1 MPAWQ
6 TDGNPD
12 VHIGANSF
20 LGTLADDPLR
30 IRTRSNVNNA
40 DAMIITPAPDAT
52 TTGNVGIG
60 TTAPQAKLDVRGAIR
75 AGNSDIYFTR
85 TDHNHTGIGN
95 NADFAAIENAANYGA
110 LMILGRT
117 VSTNPLRRVV
127 KLWDFLEVNGDVTVT
142 GDITLPGADCAEY
155 FSVPESAQI
164 DPGMA
169 LVVDQEDALLPCEK
183 PYDRRVVGVVSGAG
197 DLKPGILLD
206 EKNSRHGRQPLSVV
220 GKAYCKVDAQYA
232 PIEVGDLLTT
242 SPTLG
247 HAMKAVDP
255 SKAFGAVIG
264 KALKPLREGT
274 GLIPLIVALQ

>member
-1 MPAWQ
+1 MPTWQ

-12 VHIGANSF
+12 VHINANSF
-20 LGTLADDPLR
+20 LGTIADDPLR
-30 IRTRSNVNNA
+30 IRTRSSVNNT
-40 DAMIITPAPDAT
+40 DAVTITPAPDNT

-60 TTAPQAKLDVRGAIR
+60 TATPQAKLDVRGAIR
-75 AGNSDIYFTR
+75 AGNSDLYFTR
-85 TDHNHTGIGN
+85 TDHDHTGIGN
-95 NADFAAIENAANYGA
+95 AAGFAAIENGANYDA

-127 KLWDFLEVNGDVTVT
+127 KLWDFLEVNGDVVVT

-155 FSVPESAQI
+155 FSVHESAPI
-164 DPGMA
+164 EPGMA

-183 PYDRRVVGVVSGAG
+183 PYDKRVVGVVSGAG
-197 DLKPGILLD
+197 DVKPGILLD
-206 EKNSRHGRQPLSVV
+206 EKHSRHGRQPLSMV
-220 GKAYCKVDAQYA
+220 GKAYCKVDARYA

-247 HAMKAVDP
+247 HAMRAVDP

-264 KALKPLREGT
+264 KALKPWREGT

>member
-1 MPAWQ
+1 MPTWQ

-12 VHIGANSF
+12 VHINANSF
-20 LGTLADDPLR
+20 LGTIADDPLR
-30 IRTRSNVNNA
+30 IRTRSSVNNT
-40 DAMIITPAPDAT
+40 DAVTITPAPDNT

-60 TTAPQAKLDVRGAIR
+60 TATPQAKLDVRGAIR
-75 AGNSDIYFTR
+75 AGNSDLYFTR
-85 TDHNHTGIGN
+85 TDHDHTGIGN
-95 NADFAAIENAANYGA
+95 AAGFAAIENGANYDA

-127 KLWDFLEVNGDVTVT
+127 KLWDFLEVNGDVVVT
-142 GDITLPGADCAEY
+142 GDITLPGADCAEF
-155 FSVPESAQI
+155 FSVHESAPI
-164 DPGMA
+164 EPGMA

-183 PYDRRVVGVVSGAG
+183 PYDKRVVGVVSGAG
-197 DLKPGILLD
+197 DVKPGILLD
-206 EKNSRHGRQPLSVV
+206 EKHSRHGRQPLSMV
-220 GKAYCKVDAQYA
+220 GKAYCKVDARYA

-247 HAMKAVDP
+247 HAMRAVDP

-264 KALKPLREGT
+264 KALKPWREGT

>member
-1 MPAWQ
+1 MPTWQ

-12 VHIGANSF
+12 VHINANSF
-20 LGTLADDPLR
+20 LGTIAADPLR
-30 IRTRSNVNNA
+30 IRTRSSVNNT
-40 DAMIITPAPDAT
+40 DAMTITPAPDAA

-60 TTAPQAKLDVRGAIR
+60 TATPQAKLDVRGAIR

-85 TDHNHTGIGN
+85 TDHDHTGIGN
-95 NADFAAIENAANYGA
+95 TSGFAAIENSANYDA

-117 VSTNPLRRVV
+117 VSTDPLRRVV
-127 KLWDFLEVNGDVTVT
+127 KLWDFLEVNGDVAVT
-142 GDITLPGADCAEY
+142 GDITLSGADCAEY
-155 FSVPESAQI
+155 FSVNESARI
-164 DPGMA
+164 EPGMA
-169 LVVDQEDALLPCEK
+169 LVVDQEDALQPCEK
-183 PYDRRVVGVVSGAG
+183 PYDKRVVGVVSGAG

-206 EKNSRHGRQPLSVV
+206 ETYSRHGRQPLSMV
-220 GKAYCKVDAQYA
+220 GKAYCKVDARYA

-247 HAMKAVDP
+247 HAMKAVDT